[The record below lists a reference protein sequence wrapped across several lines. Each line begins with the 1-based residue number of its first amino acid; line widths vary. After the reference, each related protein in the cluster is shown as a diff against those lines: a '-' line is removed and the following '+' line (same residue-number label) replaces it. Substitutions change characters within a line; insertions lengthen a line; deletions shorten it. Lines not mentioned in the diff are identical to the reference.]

1 MQAVV
6 LAGGMRS
13 RLWPI
18 TRDIPKPLVPVAGVP
33 FLEHQ
38 IRFLARQCIADV
50 VVLTGHLGEQIE
62 KYFDDG
68 HQWGLSI
75 RYSQEAVPMGTGGAL
90 REARPLLAE
99 KFLVIYGDSYLPI
112 DYWGVLQ
119 ALKESTATGVVVV
132 YDNRLGETMVN
143 NNIAVGED
151 NRVTRYDKQASGDPG
166 LTYVEAGVL
175 AFRHSV
181 LDLIPASGA
190 ASLENDV
197 YPKLIASQQLI
208 A

>member
-1 MQAVV
+1 
-6 LAGGMRS
+6 
-13 RLWPI
+13 
-18 TRDIPKPLVPVAGVP
+18 
-33 FLEHQ
+33 
-38 IRFLARQCIADV
+38 
-50 VVLTGHLGEQIE
+50 
-62 KYFDDG
+62 
-68 HQWGLSI
+68 
-75 RYSQEAVPMGTGGAL
+75 MGTGGAL

-119 ALKESTATGVVVV
+119 ALEESTATGVVVV

-143 NNIAVGED
+143 NNIVVGAG

-197 YPKLIASQQLI
+197 YPRLIANQQLI
-208 A
+208 AYATRQRFFDIGTPERLKVIDDFFRCDGGGERQ